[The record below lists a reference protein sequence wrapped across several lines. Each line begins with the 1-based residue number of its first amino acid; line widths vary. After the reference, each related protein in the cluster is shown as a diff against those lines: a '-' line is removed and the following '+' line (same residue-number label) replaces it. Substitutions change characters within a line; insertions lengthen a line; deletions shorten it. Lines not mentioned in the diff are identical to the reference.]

1 MKKFDENRRN
11 TIKGMAAFSAL
22 AMFGNTLNAEETNK
36 TETLVLLNDSKFST
50 EFERGVNKVESNTNH
65 IKKVNL
71 VNDYASFDNL
81 IKEYLSNNNIK
92 KITGLLTQA
101 DYLLLN
107 EKIKGTGITLKAEI
121 SHIVSSNGTQHSFS
135 VTNCSSSVI
144 SNAKSVL
151 ELNQNWANLTGFILG
166 GATTNSVLSRLNKNG
181 FKETTI
187 KKDLKGDT
195 KLVSFL
201 ATINKEIKNV

>member
-1 MKKFDENRRN
+1 MKKFDESRRN

-36 TETLVLLNDSKFST
+36 TQTLVLLNDSKFST
-50 EFERGVNKVESNTNH
+50 EFERGVNKVESNNNH

-71 VNDYASFDNL
+71 IGDYASFENL
-81 IKEYLSNNNIK
+81 LKEYISNNNIK

-101 DYLLLN
+101 DFVLLN

-121 SHIVSSNGTQHSFS
+121 AHTISEKGTEHNFC

-151 ELNQNWANLTGFILG
+151 EINQNWANLTGFILG
-166 GATTNSVLSRLNKNG
+166 GASSSKVLSRLNKNG

-187 KKDLKGDT
+187 TKNLKGDT

-201 ATINKEIKNV
+201 ATIDKEIKNV